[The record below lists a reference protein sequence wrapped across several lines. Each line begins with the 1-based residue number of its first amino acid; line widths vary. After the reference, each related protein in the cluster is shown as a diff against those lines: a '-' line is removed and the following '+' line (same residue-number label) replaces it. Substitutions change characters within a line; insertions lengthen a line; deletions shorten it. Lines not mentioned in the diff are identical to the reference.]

1 MGIRREL
8 DTACT
13 NMKELKKRGVRV
25 LPGGDYGFAWN
36 PIGTNAR
43 DIEHFVNLV
52 GFSPMD
58 AIVSATKLGG
68 EIMMAGNEMGQIKP
82 GFLADL
88 ILVDGNPVAN
98 LKLLQDADKLLMI
111 MKDGQF
117 HKEPR
122 SASQA
127 QRQIA

>member
-1 MGIRREL
+1 MGMRIEL
-8 DTACT
+8 DTGIR

-43 DIEHFVNLV
+43 DIEHFVTLL

-58 AIVSATKLGG
+58 AILSATKLGG
-68 EIMMAGNEMGQIKP
+68 EIMKMGNELGQVKP
-82 GFLADL
+82 GYLADM

-98 LKLLQDADKLLMI
+98 VKLLQDANKLLMI

-122 SASQA
+122 VAAQS